1 MLIKMYMFK
10 TKLMRVE
17 MGKEDSGPGCWTLAK
32 DFFTFLLCPETLS
45 DAKFKDNQV
54 IILAERRLQGTS
66 AFRLW
71 CGH

>member
-1 MLIKMYMFK
+1 MLTNMHKFK
-10 TKLMRVE
+10 TRLTRFE

-54 IILAERRLQGTS
+54 IILAERRLQGSS

-71 CGH
+71 YGN